1 MLNVCKE
8 LEELCGIERIT
19 KLKIFKFNEIQQNL
33 YTKIINDFEKI
44 AYKIQSKFNG
54 NLTISKNSHDDSD
67 FRIEV
72 KFIWPDDLMK
82 NAVKKF
88 ENKIEKMKI
97 KFEKEAIVRV
107 TEIVNKDRLERIKKN
122 ILRM

>member
-1 MLNVCKE
+1 M
-8 LEELCGIERIT
+8 
-19 KLKIFKFNEIQQNL
+19 
-33 YTKIINDFEKI
+33 YTKIINDFDKI

-72 KFIWPDDLMK
+72 KFIWPDDQMK

-97 KFEKEAIVRV
+97 KFEKEEAIVRV
-107 TEIVNKDRLERIKKN
+107 TEIVNKNRLERIKKKHIKDVEKIVKQAKGDKVKFPKTWSFEN
-122 ILRM
+122 MPKKGN